1 MGTLKY
7 INLLLHKDIHLQRVK
22 YIINEHSMNINV
34 FLLFLSFVF
43 LQIERERER
52 GYIKLVIRRNGLK
65 VYLSFFFDGV
75 LWRIFL
81 LLWANRLYL
90 IFNTGLKKMAPS
102 CLRYFLSSS
111 TRSTWLWFCPLR
123 TLSNDWLSYYLFP
136 LTGRSPH
143 FRFGVP
149 ANHLASLSFLPVSG
163 DPSEVTKYKHLW
175 VSPLWPT
182 FFLNGHSLMAC
193 YC

>member
-1 MGTLKY
+1 MVSKFT
-7 INLLLHKDIHLQRVK
+7 
-22 YIINEHSMNINV
+22 
-34 FLLFLSFVF
+34 
-43 LQIERERER
+43 
-52 GYIKLVIRRNGLK
+52 
-65 VYLSFFFDGV
+65 YLFFFDGV

-81 LLWANRLYL
+81 LLRANRLYL

-102 CLRYFLSSS
+102 CPRYFFVFFYPEYLALVLPA
-111 TRSTWLWFCPLR
+111 TNPVQPL
-123 TLSNDWLSYYLFP
+123 TYYLFP

-143 FRFGVP
+143 FHFRVP
-149 ANHLASLSFLPVSG
+149 ANRLASTFFLPVSG

-193 YC
+193 HC